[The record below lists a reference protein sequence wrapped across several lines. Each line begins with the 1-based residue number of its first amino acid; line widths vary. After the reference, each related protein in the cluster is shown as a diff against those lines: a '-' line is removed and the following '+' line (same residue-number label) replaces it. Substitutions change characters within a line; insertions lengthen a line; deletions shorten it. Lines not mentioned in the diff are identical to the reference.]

1 MSRLGVG
8 IDYGTSN
15 SAAAWFDGTKVHLV
29 PLETDS
35 IVMPTACHLDRSL
48 AVKTGQEAVRQY
60 IDENRDRIVEL
71 TPEVIAKSQLL
82 VDEGGGDPFAKPDV
96 STVDVYGAAVIDRGL
111 PGRLFRGVKRL
122 LGSAEVRRLMVF
134 DSPFRL
140 VALVTPIL
148 LRIRKAIERELPGD
162 LESLSIGRPVRFEG
176 DEQGATL
183 LALDRMAE
191 AATYA
196 GFKSSRFYPEPLAA
210 TLSYLHAKS
219 SSNAE
224 PGQSPE
230 SEGVALTFDFGG
242 GTLDLSLVRYAG
254 TSFDV
259 LATKGLPKGGDH
271 IDQLLFEHY
280 LFPALGQGLRWSRR
294 IDGTQV
300 ETDFPFKDF
309 ESLLLNWPVTYTLN
323 QNRYR
328 SKIKDCMDS
337 NPEAFEPL
345 KRLDELITHNYS
357 YLVFQAIREAKA
369 KLSEQAS
376 AVIDIPELDLAIPL
390 TRASFEMMLA
400 PLLDEI
406 NALIESVLED
416 AKLTPAE
423 VSLVI
428 RTGGSS
434 LIASVCEQ
442 LNRMFPG
449 KVVEHDPF
457 TSVAEGLAIASFH
470 GYEFD

>member
-1 MSRLGVG
+1 
-8 IDYGTSN
+8 
-15 SAAAWFDGTKVHLV
+15 
-29 PLETDS
+29 
-35 IVMPTACHLDRSL
+35 
-48 AVKTGQEAVRQY
+48 
-60 IDENRDRIVEL
+60 
-71 TPEVIAKSQLL
+71 
-82 VDEGGGDPFAKPDV
+82 
-96 STVDVYGAAVIDRGL
+96 
-111 PGRLFRGVKRL
+111 
-122 LGSAEVRRLMVF
+122 
-134 DSPFRL
+134 
-140 VALVTPIL
+140 
-148 LRIRKAIERELPGD
+148 
-162 LESLSIGRPVRFEG
+162 
-176 DEQGATL
+176 
-183 LALDRMAE
+183 
-191 AATYA
+191 
-196 GFKSSRFYPEPLAA
+196 
-210 TLSYLHAKS
+210 
-219 SSNAE
+219 
-224 PGQSPE
+224 
-230 SEGVALTFDFGG
+230 
-242 GTLDLSLVRYAG
+242 
-254 TSFDV
+254 V

-337 NPEAFEPL
+337 NPEAFAPL

-369 KLSEQAS
+369 KLSEEAT

-406 NALIESVLED
+406 NGLIEGVLED

-457 TSVAEGLAIASFH
+457 TSVAEGLAIASYF

>member
-1 MSRLGVG
+1 MSKLGVG

-15 SAAAWFDGTKVHLV
+15 SAAAWYDGTTVHLV
-29 PLETDS
+29 QLEVDS
-35 IVMPTACHLDRSL
+35 VVMPTACHLDRSL
-48 AVKTGQEAVRQY
+48 SVKTGQEAVKQY

-71 TPEVIAKSQLL
+71 TPEVIAKTQLL
-82 VDEGGGDPFAKPDV
+82 IDEGGGDPFAKPDV
-96 STVDVYGAAVIDRGL
+96 NTVDVYGAAVIDRGL

-122 LGSAEVRRLMVF
+122 LGSADVRRLMVF

-148 LRIRKAIERELPGD
+148 LRIRKAIERILPSDIGTP
-162 LESLSIGRPVRFEG
+162 SIGRPVRFEG
-176 DEQGATL
+176 EELGATP
-183 LALDRMAE
+183 LALDRLAE

-210 TLSYLHAKS
+210 TLSYLHAHS
-219 SSNAE
+219 SVEGERSERLE
-224 PGQSPE
+224 P
-230 SEGVALTFDFGG
+230 EGVALTFDFGG
-242 GTLDLSLVRYAG
+242 GTLDLSLVRFSG
-254 TSFDV
+254 TAFDV

-271 IDQLLFEHY
+271 IDQLLFERY

-300 ETDFPFKDF
+300 ETDFPFKEF

-357 YLVFQAIREAKA
+357 YLVFQAIRQAKA
-369 KLSEQAS
+369 NLSEQSS
-376 AVIDIPELDLAIPL
+376 AVIDIPELDLAIPV
-390 TRASFEMMLA
+390 TRASFEAMLG

-406 NALIESVLED
+406 RHLIQGVLDD
-416 AKLTPAE
+416 AGLVPSDVT
-423 VSLVI
+423 LVI

-434 LIASVCEQ
+434 LIAAVCDQ
-442 LNRMFPG
+442 LNQMFPG

-457 TSVAEGLAIASFH
+457 TSVAEGLAIASYH
-470 GYEFD
+470 GYAFD